1 MKMQTT
7 QFTNFQE
14 SVHKNLPNKKE
25 ITSWL
30 VSYFANLLEICPSEI
45 DLSIPFHRYGIESS
59 AAISMTG
66 DLEEWLGYEFEPT
79 IVYDYPTIITLAQ
92 HIIEELQSAF

>member
-1 MKMQTT
+1 MKLKNT
-7 QFTNFQE
+7 QYNSSEQ
-14 SVHKNLPNKKE
+14 SIHQNIPSKKE

-30 VSYFANLLEICPSEI
+30 VSYFADLLGICTSEI
-45 DLSIPFHRYGIESS
+45 DLSTPFHRYGIESS

-79 IVYDYPTIITLAQ
+79 IIYDYPTIKTLTQ
-92 HIIEELQSAF
+92 HITEELQSAF